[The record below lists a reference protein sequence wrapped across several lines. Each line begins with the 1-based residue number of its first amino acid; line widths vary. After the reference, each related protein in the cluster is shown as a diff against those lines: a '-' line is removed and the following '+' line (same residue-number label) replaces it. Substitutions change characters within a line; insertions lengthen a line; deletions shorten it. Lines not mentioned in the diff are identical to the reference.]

1 MIAGDVQVPLH
12 YYALAGIIVSNI
24 CHLLSVLVLYRLLT
38 LVLEP
43 QRRQIIPFIA
53 AVLHIL
59 TPASLFMS
67 APYAESMFSLL
78 NLAGM
83 LLYAQ
88 SQTAAETGMSS
99 IRADFHKL
107 GSGAC
112 FAAAT
117 LMRSNGLLSGLILLY
132 DVARY
137 VPSVV
142 SAQLGIHDVRRITV
156 TCLAGSLIALAFLGP
171 QYLAYT
177 EFCDR
182 GSGTGTRPWCDKT
195 FPSIYSWVQSHYW

>member
-1 MIAGDVQVPLH
+1 MAGNTQASLH
-12 YYALAGIIVSNI
+12 YYVLAGIILSSV

-59 TPASLFMS
+59 TPASLFMC
-67 APYAESMFSLL
+67 APYAEAMFSLL
-78 NLAGM
+78 NFVGM
-83 LLYAQ
+83 LFYAQ
-88 SQTAAETGMSS
+88 SRASVGTGMSS
-99 IRADFHKL
+99 IQEDLQKL
-107 GSGAC
+107 GSGLC

-117 LMRSNGLLSGLILLY
+117 LMRSNGLLSGVILLY

-137 VPSVV
+137 MPFVL
-142 SAQLGIHDVRRITV
+142 SAQLSMRDLRRITV
-156 TCLAGSLIALAFLGP
+156 TCVAGSLIALAFIGP
-171 QYLAYT
+171 QVLAYA

-182 GSGTGTRPWCDKT
+182 EQGSGTRPWCDKS
-195 FPSIYSWVQSHYW
+195 FPSIYSWVQSYYW